1 MFECSLTLQQSN
13 APTLQIIKFL
23 LHTSIYT
30 ALCALALCLG
40 AERIL
45 LGQLPAFFSPLHA
58 LIAGSTLLEY
68 NVHHLFNR
76 ANDAEDWTPHAV
88 RWHWAVFGF
97 GAVLC
102 LLALPYLTVK
112 VLIGCAAMGAL
123 AFAYSTPLLPFR
135 YKTRLKDYGLIK
147 IHVLTGTWVAVGTVL
162 PALYWNIPLSH
173 YWLELIIRA
182 LLIFPLCIAFDI
194 RDTEADVARGIHTLP
209 TMLGIDTAYK
219 AVNFTLTA
227 YFAFA
232 VARCVYRY
240 TYQQLIV
247 YAVSG
252 LAAWAA
258 IRLSRTQPHPYVYL
272 VLIDGVMLLYGGLQA
287 VL

>member
-1 MFECSLTLQQSN
+1 M
-13 APTLQIIKFL
+13 
-23 LHTSIYT
+23 
-30 ALCALALCLG
+30 LG
-40 AERIL
+40 R
-45 LGQLPAFFSPLHA
+45 LPAFASPLHA
-58 LIAGSTLLEY
+58 LIAGSTMLEY

-76 ANDAEDWTPHAV
+76 NKGAEAWTPHAV
-88 RWHWAVFGF
+88 RWHWAVCGI
-97 GAVLC
+97 GMALC
-102 LLALPYLTVK
+102 LLALPQLSLK
-112 VLIGCAAMGAL
+112 VLVGCVAMGAL

-147 IHVLTGTWVAVGTVL
+147 IHVLTATWVAVGTVL
-162 PALYWNIPLSH
+162 PALYWNIPLSR

-194 RDTEADVARGIHTLP
+194 RDTEADFARGIHTLP
-209 TMLGIDTAYK
+209 TMLGIDAAYK

-240 TYQQLIV
+240 TYQQLVV

-258 IRLSRTQPHPYVYL
+258 IRLSRTRPHPYVYL

-287 VL
+287 AL